1 MPKRLWWRAI
11 GSELQMLRFP
21 EQNCGF
27 SAYRVADYWDPKL
40 DSLIALGRIN
50 NNIYEDQII

>member
-1 MPKRLWWRAI
+1 
-11 GSELQMLRFP
+11 MLRFP